1 MDVDVGEAGARVPR
15 APRAPVILLDTSAV
29 IWLSEGHRR
38 TRVLE
43 RAPRLYV
50 SPVTLLEAQ
59 MLTEAG
65 RLRPVRGIADL
76 SADPRWLVDEPPAIK
91 WFAAAADL
99 SWTRDPF
106 DRLVVA
112 HARVRGWKLA
122 TSDGVLLDQLPAS
135 EVLPL

>member
-1 MDVDVGEAGARVPR
+1 MDVDVGQAGARVPR
-15 APRAPVILLDTSAV
+15 APQAPVILLDTNAV

-43 RAPRLYV
+43 RASRLYV

-59 MLTEAG
+59 ILTEAG
-65 RLRPVRGIADL
+65 RLRPVRGVAAL
-76 SADPRWLVDEPPAIK
+76 SSDPRWLVDEPPPIK

-99 SWTRDPF
+99 SWTRDLF

-122 TSDGVLLDQLPAS
+122 TSDSMLLDNLPAS
-135 EVLPL
+135 QVLPL